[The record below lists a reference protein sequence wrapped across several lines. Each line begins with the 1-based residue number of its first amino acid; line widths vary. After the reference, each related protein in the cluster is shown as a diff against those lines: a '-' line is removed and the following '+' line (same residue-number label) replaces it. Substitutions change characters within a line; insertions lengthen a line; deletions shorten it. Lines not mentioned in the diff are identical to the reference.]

1 MESVFLLFPH
11 QLFKDV
17 APLKQGDVVYLIEE
31 FLFFN
36 QYKFHK
42 QKLVFHRASMKSYES
57 YLKSQGI
64 LVHYVQ
70 ATDPLSDIRLFL
82 EQIKTPHI
90 TYYDVCDQWLEKRIQ
105 SGCQTHKI
113 SVTQLPT
120 PLFINTPQSLKPYF
134 ESKSTY
140 FHHEFY
146 IQQRKLL
153 DILLDEDQKPRGGK
167 WSYDA
172 ENRQKYPK
180 HTPPPQVAFPSL
192 TPFYQEAIQYVE
204 THYPEN
210 YGCISKTCIYPTTH
224 PQSEAWLE
232 QFLHTRFSSFGAYE
246 DAIVGEELLLHH
258 SMLTPMLNVGLLV
271 PMQVVNAALEYSN
284 THTVPLNSLEG
295 FIRQII
301 GWREFIRGLYLFK
314 GSEVRTPNFWKCD
327 RKLPVHFYQATTG
340 IPPLDVT
347 IRKVLLTG
355 YTHHIERLMIL
366 GNFML
371 LCEFHP
377 DEVYQW
383 FMELYIDAYDWV
395 MVPNVYSMSQFA
407 DGGVMAT
414 KPYISGSSYVL
425 KMSHFQKGPWCEIWD
440 ALFWRF
446 MNKHRDFFLKNPRL
460 GMLIRTYDK
469 MSLEKRDGFQ
479 KKAEAFLKGL
489 G

>member
-11 QLFKDV
+11 QLFKEV
-17 APLKQGDVVYLIEE
+17 APLKQVDVVYLFEE

-42 QKLVFHRASMKSYES
+42 QKLVFHRACMKYYES

-64 LVHYVQ
+64 SVQYIQ

-82 EQIKTPHI
+82 DQIKTTHI
-90 TYYDVCDQWLEKRIQ
+90 TYYDVCDQWLEKRIRL
-105 SGCQTHKI
+105 SCEAGNI
-113 SVTQLPT
+113 GLTQLST
-120 PLFINTPQSLKPYF
+120 PLFINTPDSLNFYFQSKT
-134 ESKSTY
+134 TY
-140 FHHEFY
+140 FHHDFY
-146 IQQRKLL
+146 IQQRKSL
-153 DILLDEDQKPRGGK
+153 DILLDEHQKPRGGK

-180 HTPPPQVAFPSL
+180 HASPPRVDFPSI
-192 TPFYQEAIQYVE
+192 TPFYQEAIDYVE
-204 THYPEN
+204 THYAQN

-224 PQSEAWLE
+224 QQSEAWLE
-232 QFLHTRFSSFGAYE
+232 QFLQTRFSSFGAYE
-246 DAIVGEELLLHH
+246 DAIVGDELLLHH
-258 SMLTPMLNVGLLV
+258 SMLTPMLNVGLLL

-284 THTVPLNSLEG
+284 TYTVPLNSLEG

-314 GSEVRTPNFWKCD
+314 GSEVRTTNFWKCD

-340 IPPLDVT
+340 IEPLDVT
-347 IRKVLLTG
+347 IRKVLDTG
-355 YTHHIERLMIL
+355 YSHHIERLMIL

-377 DEVYQW
+377 DQVYQW

-407 DGGVMAT
+407 DGGIMAT

-425 KMSHFQKGPWCEIWD
+425 KMSHFQKGPWSEIWD

-469 MSLEKRDGFQ
+469 MRLEKQQGFE
-479 KKAEAFLKGL
+479 KRAVEFLKHL